1 MLKGKSFLDNIKLLY
16 PNECEEND
24 KIILKCFK
32 RHETKTFFH
41 EQIYEKGEINKIYC
55 IKRLSVKSRKFEKL
69 QIF

>member
-41 EQIYEKGEINKIYC
+41 E
-55 IKRLSVKSRKFEKL
+55 
-69 QIF
+69 